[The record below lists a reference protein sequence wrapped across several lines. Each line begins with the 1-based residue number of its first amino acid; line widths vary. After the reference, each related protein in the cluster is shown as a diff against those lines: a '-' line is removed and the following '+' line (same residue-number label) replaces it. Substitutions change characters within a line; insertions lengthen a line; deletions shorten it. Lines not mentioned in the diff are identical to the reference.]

1 MNDQDF
7 SRIIDQAF
15 IPFLQELGFVAQP
28 KAISGRAYMVEF
40 IGKSWTLSVS
50 FEPGDNYF
58 SIVLL
63 NNKERGLAAM
73 DDRQKSPRLSDL
85 NARYTGQITLAEREA
100 NVAFFASIVVTD
112 SFERQLLKVAK
123 DLRLVLPKYLA
134 V

>member
-1 MNDQDF
+1 
-7 SRIIDQAF
+7 
-15 IPFLQELGFVAQP
+15 
-28 KAISGRAYMVEF
+28 MVEF

-85 NARYTGQITLAEREA
+85 NARYMGQITLAEREV
-100 NVAFFASIVVTD
+100 NEAFFTSIVVTD

>member
-1 MNDQDF
+1 
-7 SRIIDQAF
+7 
-15 IPFLQELGFVAQP
+15 
-28 KAISGRAYMVEF
+28 MVEF

-85 NARYTGQITLAEREA
+85 NARYMGQITLAEREA
-100 NVAFFASIVVTD
+100 NEAFFASIVVTD

-123 DLRLVLPKYLA
+123 DLRLVLPKHLA
-134 V
+134 A